1 MIVKQN
7 VYTTIA
13 VRQLIYKFNKENL
26 TDIEEVTTEYIDGTS
41 FSIIDFKDTKS
52 SLIFDFAY
60 KLGGIQEYL
69 STIGESWLPIADYP
83 FPPSSEE

>member
-7 VYTTIA
+7 LYAPAA
-13 VRQLIYKFNKENL
+13 VRQLIYKFNRENS
-26 TDIEEVTTEYIDGTS
+26 TQIEEVATEYIDGSS

-52 SLIFDFAY
+52 SLIFEFAY

-69 STIGESWLPIADYP
+69 SNIGESWLPLTDYP
-83 FPPSSEE
+83 FPE